1 LRRRAGRGL
10 IAYRPAAMSEHRS
23 ERVIHGDARLER
35 SRSFVG
41 VVVVLGFLLAA
52 IVGLSSSS
60 SPWLPDDG
68 VGSSAPAIVG
78 NVLAVALAVGL
89 CVLFALIWVISP
101 RPSKAKPRA
110 APAVAVEDVAAGL
123 RSGTL
128 VLVGGLVAVAF
139 LIGAFW
145 FLLEQA
151 NVAQLPPQPT
161 VTSGGD
167 EVPAAPPDTPARASP
182 VFHWF
187 ALGLAGS
194 IAVLVPLGLVVRHRR
209 REVDAVDE
217 PGPLPD
223 SVARAVGDSIDQ
235 IERDPDSRRAIIRA
249 YARMEG
255 AFDEA
260 GIPRRPYEAPFEY
273 VGRALRGLRVSP
285 PTVGRLAALFE
296 RARFSQHV
304 VGAETKDEALGALRE
319 IDRQMKEP
327 PE

>member
-1 LRRRAGRGL
+1 
-10 IAYRPAAMSEHRS
+10 MSDHRS
-23 ERVIHGDARLER
+23 ERVIHGDEGLVR
-35 SRSFVG
+35 SMSRVG
-41 VVVVLGFLLAA
+41 GVVVLGFLLAA
-52 IVGLSSSS
+52 IVGLSSASA
-60 SPWLPDDG
+60 PWLPDDR

-78 NVLAVALAVGL
+78 NLLAVALAVGL
-89 CVLFALIWVISP
+89 CVLFTLIWVLSP
-101 RPSKAKPRA
+101 RPTKVMRRA
-110 APAVAVEDVAAGL
+110 APTTAAKDVAAGL
-123 RSGTL
+123 RAGTL
-128 VLVGGLVAVAF
+128 VLAGGLVAFAL

-145 FLLEQA
+145 FLLDQA
-151 NVAQLPPQPT
+151 NVAQPPSQRA
-161 VTSGGD
+161 VTGAGND
-167 EVPAAPPDTPARASP
+167 IPAAPPGTRAPASP

-209 REVDAVDE
+209 REVDAVDQ
-217 PGPLPD
+217 PGSLPD
-223 SVARAVGDSIDQ
+223 SVARAVGESIDQ

-255 AFDEA
+255 AFEEA
-260 GIPRRPYEAPFEY
+260 GIPRRPHEAPFEY
-273 VGRALRGLRVSP
+273 VGRALGGLRVSP

-319 IDRQMKEP
+319 IDRQLTEA

>member
-1 LRRRAGRGL
+1 M
-10 IAYRPAAMSEHRS
+10 AMSAHRC
-23 ERVIHGDARLER
+23 ERVIHGDERLER

-41 VVVVLGFLLAA
+41 GVVVLGFLLAA

-60 SPWLPDDG
+60 APWLPDRG
-68 VGSSAPAIVG
+68 GGSSAPAIVG

-89 CVLFALIWVISP
+89 CALFALICVLAP
-101 RPSKAKPRA
+101 RPARGKRRA
-110 APAVAVEDVAAGL
+110 APAVASEEVAAGL

-128 VLVGGLVAVAF
+128 VLIAGLVAIVL

-145 FLLEQA
+145 SLLEQA
-151 NVAQLPPQPT
+151 NVAPPAKPT
-161 VTSGGD
+161 APSAGD
-167 EVPAAPPDTPARASP
+167 RIPVAPPGASPRASP
-182 VFHWF
+182 VFDWF

-194 IAVLVPLGLVVRHRR
+194 IAVLVPLVLVVRHRR
-209 REVDAVDE
+209 REVDAMDE
-217 PGPLPD
+217 PGPLPG
-223 SVARAVGDSIDQ
+223 SVAQAVGDSIDE

-273 VGRALRGLRVSP
+273 VGRALGGLRLSA

-296 RARFSQHV
+296 RARFSRHV
-304 VGAETKDEALGALRE
+304 IDVGTKDEALGALRE
-319 IDRQMKEP
+319 IDRQLKEP

>member
-1 LRRRAGRGL
+1 
-10 IAYRPAAMSEHRS
+10 MSDHRT
-23 ERVIHGDARLER
+23 ERVIQGDERLER
-35 SRSFVG
+35 SRSLVGG
-41 VVVVLGFLLAA
+41 VVLLGFLLAA

-60 SPWLPDDG
+60 APWLPDDG
-68 VGSSAPAIVG
+68 GSSPAPAFVG

-89 CVLFALIWVISP
+89 CVLLALIWVASP
-101 RPSKAKPRA
+101 RTSKAKPRA
-110 APAVAVEDVAAGL
+110 APPMEAEGVAAGV

-128 VLVGGLVAVAF
+128 VLVGGLLAVAF

-145 FLLEQA
+145 FLLGQA
-151 NVAQLPPQPT
+151 NLAQPPPQPT
-161 VTSGGD
+161 VTSGRND
-167 EVPAAPPDTPARASP
+167 APAAPPETRATASP

-209 REVDAVDE
+209 RGLDGGDE
-217 PGPLPD
+217 RGPLPD

-235 IERDPDSRRAIIRA
+235 IGRDPDSRRAIIRA

-260 GIPRRPYEAPFEY
+260 GVPRRASEAPFEY
-273 VGRALRGLRVSP
+273 VGRVLGGLRVSP
-285 PTVGRLAALFE
+285 PTVGRLASLFE

-304 VGAETKDEALGALRE
+304 VGSETKDEALGALRE
-319 IDRQMKEP
+319 IDRQLKEP